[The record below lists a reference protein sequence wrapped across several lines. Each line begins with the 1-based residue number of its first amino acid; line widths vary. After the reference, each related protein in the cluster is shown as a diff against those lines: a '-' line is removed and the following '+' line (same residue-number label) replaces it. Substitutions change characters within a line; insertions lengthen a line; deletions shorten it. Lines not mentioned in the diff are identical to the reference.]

1 MLLIAVTTTIDK
13 QLGKYP
19 PKIHKLNQFQ
29 IVVRKEQAPLI
40 LLTSP
45 FRARLDF
52 QRTFALLKPEVCADL
67 AR

>member
-19 PKIHKLNQFQ
+19 PKIHKLNQ